1 MAEMDV
7 AANATAEVLAATQP
21 AEESADVKQQEVAE
35 ESADVKQQEV
45 AEEVTEAKCRR
56 CGVDVKVEDAVCMP
70 KYRLELRYSCK
81 ACHALHTQLS
91 RHNVNLASLL
101 NENETVAF
109 FQEAKAQRLQGTD
122 SRLHYGDARALL
134 TQKMVSRTAP
144 GFQWAC

>member
-35 ESADVKQQEV
+35 E
-45 AEEVTEAKCRR
+45 VTEAKCRR
-56 CGVDVKVEDAVCMP
+56 CGADVKVEDAVCMP
-70 KYRLELRYSCK
+70 KYRLELRYSCM

-122 SRLHYGDARALL
+122 SRLHYGDARASDPEDGG
-134 TQKMVSRTAP
+134 VGCP
-144 GFQWAC
+144 H

>member
-35 ESADVKQQEV
+35 E
-45 AEEVTEAKCRR
+45 VTEAKCRR
-56 CGVDVKVEDAVCMP
+56 CGADVKVEDAVCMP

-122 SRLHYGDARALL
+122 SRLHYGDARASDPEDGG
-134 TQKMVSRTAP
+134 VGCP
-144 GFQWAC
+144 H